1 MYPLGQRG
9 SMLDMGFLAPDV
21 PTLIVWSEKD
31 AVIPVSHAYAA
42 HRRLPSSTLALL
54 PGSSHEPHRRHAQR
68 FADVVAQFIHDSSV
82 SAAGETPSG

>member
-9 SMLDMGFLAPDV
+9 SMLDMGFLAPEV

-31 AVIPVSHAYAA
+31 AIIPVGHAYAA
-42 HRRLPSSTLALL
+42 HHRLPGSRLALL

-68 FADVVAQFIHDSSV
+68 FADLVAGFIRDTGLGASGGIT
-82 SAAGETPSG
+82 AG